1 MTARI
6 VADQRR
12 LAAQRRA
19 AQPRQALARAPVR
32 APAGAP
38 RIEVKNIERGI
49 HNRTFK
55 IKKTACT
62 AKSRRS
68 KKTGRVIRIMT
79 VRRSAIYPA
88 EVRTYLC

>member
-12 LAAQRRA
+12 LAAQKRA
-19 AQPRQALARAPVR
+19 AQPRQASARAPAR
-32 APAGAP
+32 AP
-38 RIEVKNIERGI
+38 RIEVKNNERGI
-49 HNRTFK
+49 QNRTFK

-62 AKSRRS
+62 AKSRGS
-68 KKTGRVIRIMT
+68 KKTGRFIRIMT

-88 EVRTYLC
+88 EVRTYLY

>member
-12 LAAQRRA
+12 LAAQKRA
-19 AQPRQALARAPVR
+19 AQPRQASVR
-32 APAGAP
+32 APARAP

-49 HNRTFK
+49 QNRTFK

-62 AKSRRS
+62 AKSRGS
-68 KKTGRVIRIMT
+68 KKTGRFIRIMT
-79 VRRSAIYPA
+79 VRRSAIYPP
-88 EVRTYLC
+88 EVRTYLY